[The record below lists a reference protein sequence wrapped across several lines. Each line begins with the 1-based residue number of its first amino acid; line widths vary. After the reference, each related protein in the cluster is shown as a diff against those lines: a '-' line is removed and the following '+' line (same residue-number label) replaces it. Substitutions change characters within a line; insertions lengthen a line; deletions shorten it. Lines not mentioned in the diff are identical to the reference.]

1 MMCIPSEIQ
10 RGKRGGRSMKVE
22 QFFRDMKL
30 SKKLLISPM
39 VVVIFLL
46 LLGWVSYR
54 GLSTQK
60 EAMEDVFQNR
70 FKKYQLSTSLANDLI
85 NIHANL
91 YKVISW
97 ANANY
102 EEKKIQQLG
111 QEQIS
116 RLEHTAKTVKQAQ
129 SNNDLTPE
137 EKTLYEA
144 LGAQL
149 AEYQKVALSAIDLAT
164 SDLNM
169 ATMYM
174 GNADDKYQVLAKTLQ
189 NLLNLE
195 SKLSQESYL
204 SSMAS
209 YSAVVRMFL
218 IIMGISIVVS
228 IVISLLTAQR
238 IIRPL
243 HQTMKVVHQ
252 IAEGDLTQEVK
263 VDSKDEVGE
272 LAKSVEMMRL
282 KMSEAVGQ
290 SVSMSQSLSEAASE
304 QAASLEETSSSLEEM
319 TSMTKQ
325 NASNAHQA
333 NNLMNDTQEVIKKA
347 DSSMKQLTASMK
359 EISAVSE
366 QTVKIIKTIDEI
378 AFQTNLL
385 ALNAAVEAAR
395 AGEAGAGFA
404 VVADEVRNLAMRA
417 AEAARN
423 TSALMEDIVRKIKNG
438 EKLVNATDEG
448 FRELTESS
456 SKIVGL
462 IQEIAA
468 ASQEQAQG
476 IDQINKAVAD
486 MNTLTQRNAAAA
498 EELASVMAMF
508 KTDSSGAKKP
518 GEIANFQK
526 SSLLELVSNK
536 RPSAE
541 KIIDPCL
548 NES

>member
-1 MMCIPSEIQ
+1 
-10 RGKRGGRSMKVE
+10 MKVE

-54 GLSTQK
+54 GLITQK

-85 NIHANL
+85 TIHANL

-111 QEQIS
+111 QEQINK
-116 RLEHTAKTVKQAQ
+116 LEHTGKTVRQAQ
-129 SNNDLTPE
+129 SNNELTPE

-144 LGAQL
+144 LGTQL

-174 GNADDKYQVLAKTLQ
+174 GNADDKYQGLAKTLQ

-195 SKLSQESYL
+195 TKLSQESYM

-238 IIRPL
+238 ITRPL

-438 EKLVNATDEG
+438 EKLVNLTDEG

-456 SKIVGL
+456 TKIVGL

-526 SSLLELVSNK
+526 SSLLELVPNK